1 MGSRRVKW
9 SKKALKAF
17 YDQALWYKINKGE
30 QFVQTFTQNI
40 HDTIES
46 IAAMPSIGRLEQQ
59 MGKRQYYSFP
69 SHPKCRIYYWYNEE
83 VLYITGLRFMLM
95 G

>member
-17 YDQALWYKINKGE
+17 YDQSLI
-30 QFVQTFTQNI
+30 
-40 HDTIES
+40 
-46 IAAMPSIGRLEQQ
+46 
-59 MGKRQYYSFP
+59 QYCSFP

-83 VLYITGLRFMLM
+83 VLHITGLRFMLM